1 MWPAPFF
8 ESFSMTTYTLLM
20 NCHLGRKGS
29 QIDVQDNEARQL
41 AVNRVIDY
49 PMPVSVKK
57 VVSSIAGDAQEVT
70 EVIEPKV
77 QKVNGPEIVKVDG
90 PEETKRRGRPR
101 KADASNTAD

>member
-1 MWPAPFF
+1 MKA
-8 ESFSMTTYTLLM
+8 YTLLM

-29 QIDVQDNEARQL
+29 VIEVEDNEARQL
-41 AVNRVIDY
+41 AVNRVIDF
-49 PMPVSVKK
+49 PVAVSVTK
-57 VVSSIAGDAQEVT
+57 VISSIAGDNQSVT

-77 QKVNGPEIVKVDG
+77 QKVNGPEITKIDG

>member
-1 MWPAPFF
+1 
-8 ESFSMTTYTLLM
+8 MTTYTLLM

-29 QIDVQDNEARQL
+29 VIEVEDNEARQL
-41 AVNRVIDY
+41 AVNCVIDY
-49 PMPVSVKK
+49 PQAVSVKK
-57 VVSSIAGDAQEVT
+57 MISSIAGNAQEVT

-77 QKVNGPEIVKVDG
+77 QKVNGPEITKIDG